1 MKTIKSILKQI
12 DPKSL
17 LRVLKMKFSI
27 YYLGASI
34 AQQFAFKQLK
44 SFLKILLLA
53 MRGFFSALQGLL
65 MLPLKMILE
74 LMHIIG
80 SLWKAGLN
88 ELFDD
93 GIKEKSSDRISSS
106 LVHPNSPYQFFVRA
120 SLISLGMIPLIIFLS
135 PLLMGLFVMR
145 MLALLLNFL
154 FIVLSAIF
162 PSLDLKEISEDSF
175 SQRRKVH
182 KEKFLISDLRFKIWN
197 FVQSLMQGCKE
208 KPEKQNYISDLLDHE
223 IKFSNAIRSLL
234 IRYRYE
240 MRRNFRHVKIKM
252 HAQQKPAFLT
262 YQTIEHNNVKHAR
275 KLRSEYRG
283 EIMKEFILIYK
294 FINEQKEKLDSSGL
308 INHSPYSVLKFHDR
322 KGRYGIKPSSNDYV
336 YRRYKKLL
344 KAKHPSSK
352 KPQTI
357 QHHSGSQRS
366 KGRKETLIINCF
378 IFSCGGSQIFSP
390 LRTQAHTKAHK
401 GFLAKVFQTIIQ
413 AWSHCCATI
422 LNIFYHHNFNFK
434 SVIRNLFLAA
444 KTQSHEDTQSNNNF
458 FFMICM
464 ASCLRVFVAILSFI
478 SFCSSFNLYSSFKN
492 NELLSSNPCSGR
504 ARRAQQLPQYI
515 TSICRIL
522 FCRFF
527 FNFYSLTNLVG
538 YFKTIKCSL
547 KKNLS
552 NEVKSSNTSM
562 FDKML
567 NIVFLN

>member
-208 KPEKQNYISDLLDHE
+208 KPEKQNYISDLLNHE
-223 IKFSNAIRSLL
+223 IKFSNAIRSLF

-262 YQTIEHNNVKHAR
+262 YQTVEHNNVKHAH

-283 EIMKEFILIYK
+283 EIMKEFILINK
-294 FINEQKEKLDSSGL
+294 FINVQKEKLDSSTFT
-308 INHSPYSVLKFHDR
+308 NHSPNCVLRFHDHN
-322 KGRYGIKPSSNDYV
+322 GQYMMKPLANGLNAHFM
-336 YRRYKKLL
+336 YRRNNKLL
-344 KAKHPSSK
+344 KAKKQTCK
-352 KPQTI
+352 KTGNI
-357 QHHSGSQRS
+357 IHHNGTQSR
-366 KGRKETLIINCF
+366 KGHKETLMVNCF

-434 SVIRNLFLAA
+434 SVKRNIFLAA
-444 KTQSHEDTQSNNNF
+444 KTQSHEDSQSNANSF
-458 FFMICM
+458 FIICV
-464 ASCLRVFVAILSFI
+464 ALCLGVFVAILSII
-478 SFCSSFNLYSSFKN
+478 SFYSSFIFYSSFKN
-492 NELLSSNPCSGR
+492 NELLSCKPCSGR
-504 ARRAQQLPQYI
+504 AGGARQLPQYI

-527 FNFYSLTNLVG
+527 FQFYLLT
-538 YFKTIKCSL
+538 
-547 KKNLS
+547 
-552 NEVKSSNTSM
+552 KSSNTSM

-567 NIVFLN
+567 NIVFLNYKFILAL